1 MLLRAHGSPRGGLAQ
16 RQLIASSLT
25 YALLLVSAVLALFP
39 IFWMASVAFR
49 SNVEIFSVPPA
60 WLPPTFTLEAFDAV
74 LKTSQYVRMFVN
86 SYAVSLAVS
95 ALSLAMAILAGYG
108 FSRFKFH
115 GNRPLQLFIIG
126 TQMVPPISLIVPY
139 FILMVILRL
148 YDTYWGL
155 IVTYTA
161 FVLPFATLMMT
172 SYFNTIPTDLEEAA
186 MVDGCTRVGSM
197 LRVVLPLMLPG
208 MVATG
213 VYAFLLAWNEFLY
226 AVALTQSESLR
237 LVPVGIALLM
247 GEHVYQWN
255 VMMALSILASLPL
268 LLMFLFVQK
277 YLISGLTVGAVKG

>member
-1 MLLRAHGSPRGGLAQ
+1 MLVRVHGSRRGGLAR
-16 RQLIASSLT
+16 RQLVASGLT
-25 YALLLVSAVLALFP
+25 YGLLIVGAVLALFP

-74 LKTSQYVRMFVN
+74 LKTSQYVRMYVN
-86 SYAVSLAVS
+86 SYAVSLAVT
-95 ALSLAMAILAGYG
+95 AVSLAMAILAGYG

-139 FILMVILRL
+139 FILMVILKL

>member
-1 MLLRAHGSPRGGLAQ
+1 ML
-16 RQLIASSLT
+16 
-25 YALLLVSAVLALFP
+25 
-39 IFWMASVAFR
+39 SVAFR

-60 WLPPTFTLEAFDAV
+60 WLPPTFTMEAFDAV
-74 LKTSQYVRMFVN
+74 LKTSQYVRMYVN
-86 SYAVSLAVS
+86 SYGVSLAVS
-95 ALSLAMAILAGYG
+95 AVSLAMAILAGYG

-115 GNRPLQLFIIG
+115 GSRPLQLFIIG
-126 TQMVPPISLIVPY
+126 TQMVPPISLVVPY
-139 FILMVILRL
+139 FILMVILNL

-197 LRVVLPLMLPG
+197 VRVVLPLMLPG

-268 LLMFLFVQK
+268 LVMFLFLQR

>member
-1 MLLRAHGSPRGGLAQ
+1 MLVRVHGSRRGGLAQ
-16 RQLIASSLT
+16 RQLVAASLT
-25 YALLLVSAVLALFP
+25 YGLLIVGAVLALFP

-74 LKTSQYVRMFVN
+74 LKTSQYVRMYVN
-86 SYAVSLAVS
+86 SYAVSLAVT
-95 ALSLAMAILAGYG
+95 AVSLAMAILAGYG

-139 FILMVILRL
+139 FILMVILKL